1 MALIQVGA
9 LDCET
14 WTEVTG
20 SRLRTGTPRAAVDH
34 ACQLKVK
41 HSSPRYAI
49 RIVYMGEFVDP
60 ALAEL
65 SQLAQ
70 QHGLEV
76 ELGGA

>member
-9 LDCET
+9 LDRET
-14 WTEVTG
+14 GAEVTG
-20 SRLRTGTPRAAVDH
+20 SRLRTRTPGAAVDH
-34 ACQLKVK
+34 ACQLRAQYVP
-41 HSSPRYAI
+41 PRYTV

-70 QHGLEV
+70 QQGLDV